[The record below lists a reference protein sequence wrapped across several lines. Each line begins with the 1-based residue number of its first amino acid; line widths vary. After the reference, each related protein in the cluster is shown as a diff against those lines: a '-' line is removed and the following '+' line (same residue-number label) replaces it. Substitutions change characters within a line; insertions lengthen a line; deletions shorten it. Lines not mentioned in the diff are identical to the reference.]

1 MRFFEN
7 IYNQLNIYRVET
19 LRSFLLKLRSK
30 IDDILLQPNELD
42 KTEEEVD
49 EMVYQSIEIFEIIN
63 GC

>member
-1 MRFFEN
+1 MRFLEN

-30 IDDILLQPNELD
+30 IDNILLQLNEID

-49 EMVYQSIEIFEIIN
+49 EMVYQSVEIFEIIN